1 MHLIYFMR
9 VFIIA
14 SVAQLT
20 WINCASAFTCYDAT
34 GNTLNSGAVTATAN
48 VYVNL
53 QPSVAVGQN
62 LVVDLSSSIFVV
74 MIIRIHEMIMS
85 AC

>member
-53 QPSVAVGQN
+53 PAECSGRAKLGCRPFVFYF
-62 LVVDLSSSIFVV
+62 LS
-74 MIIRIHEMIMS
+74 
-85 AC
+85 